1 MSTRTCLVYNY
12 AQHYRGGVFKLLDK
26 ELQIESYFGDKM
38 GDIKK
43 LDYDELNFFK
53 EELINVK
60 LIGPFYWQKGVL
72 KLFNKYDNYIFLG
85 EYYCLS
91 TWLFLLLSVFSKNK
105 IILWTHGWYGNE
117 SFFKKILKKTFF
129 NLSDQIL
136 LYGNYAKN
144 LMIKEG
150 FKSEKLKVIY
160 NSLDYSSQYKIRTKL
175 EKTLVYNEYFKNDYP
190 VLLFI
195 GRLTKVKKLEYII
208 EVQKELI
215 KKGNNVN
222 VVFIGK
228 GVEEVNLKSI
238 VKENKTEDLTWF
250 YGACYD
256 ENQIGN
262 LIFNADIC
270 VSPGNVGL
278 TAMHSMVYGTPVIS
292 HDNFTLQMPEFEA
305 ILKGETGDFFKH
317 NSVDS
322 LIETIN
328 EWLINNENREEIRK
342 KCFNRID
349 NYFNPNFQLQIIKS
363 VLDEK

>member
-1 MSTRTCLVYNY
+1 M
-12 AQHYRGGVFKLLDK
+12 D
-26 ELQIESYFGDKM
+26 SYFGDKM

-43 LDYDELNFFK
+43 LDYKELEYFK
-53 EELINVK
+53 EELTNIN

-72 KLFNKYDNYIFLG
+72 KLFKKYDNYIFLG

-91 TWLFLLLSVFSKNK
+91 TWVFLLLNVFSKNK
-105 IILWTHGWYGNE
+105 VLLWTHGWYGNE
-117 SFFKKILKKTFF
+117 SVLKKIFKKVFFKLG
-129 NLSDQIL
+129 DEIL

-144 LMIKEG
+144 LMINEG

-160 NSLDYSSQYKIRTKL
+160 NSLDYSSQYEVRIKL
-175 EKTLVYNEYFKNDYP
+175 KETNIYKDHFKNNFP

-208 EVQKELI
+208 EAQKALI
-215 KKGNNVN
+215 KKGQIVN
-222 VVFIGK
+222 IVFIGK
-228 GVEEVNLKSI
+228 GVEEDKLKSI

-256 ENQIGN
+256 ESQIGN

-278 TAMHSMVYGTPVIS
+278 TAIHSMVYGTPVIS

-305 ILKGETGDFFKH
+305 ILKGETGGFFKY
-317 NSVDS
+317 NSIES

-328 EWLINNENREEIRK
+328 EWLLNNKNREETRK
-342 KCFNRID
+342 KCFNRVD
-349 NYFNPNFQLQIIKS
+349 NLFNPSYQVNIIKE
-363 VLDEK
+363 VLNEK